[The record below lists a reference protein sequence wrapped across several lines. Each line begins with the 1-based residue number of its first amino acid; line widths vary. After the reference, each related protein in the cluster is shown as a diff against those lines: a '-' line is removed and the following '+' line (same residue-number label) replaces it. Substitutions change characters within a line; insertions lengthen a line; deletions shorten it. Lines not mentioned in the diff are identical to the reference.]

1 MKFVALLLFVVM
13 FTFALGRTM
22 VKRNIKETIP
32 VNGQEDASRNVAVDG
47 QNLSLLDQLALGA
60 NPFTLRDAQ
69 EIQERLKNIPVET
82 TNVTQ

>member
-13 FTFALGRTM
+13 FTFALGRTI
-22 VKRNIKETIP
+22 VKRNIEETIP
-32 VNGQEDASRNVAVDG
+32 VNGQENASHNAAADG
-47 QNLSLLDQLALGA
+47 QNLTLLALGA

-69 EIQERLKNIPVET
+69 EIQNRLKNIPVET

>member
-22 VKRNIKETIP
+22 VKRNTKETIQ
-32 VNGQEDASRNVAVDG
+32 VNGQENASQNAG
-47 QNLSLLDQLALGA
+47 QNLSLLDQLNLGA

-69 EIQERLKNIPVET
+69 EIQQRLKNIPVET

>member
-22 VKRNIKETIP
+22 VKRNTKETIQ
-32 VNGQEDASRNVAVDG
+32 VNGQENASQNAAVDG
-47 QNLSLLDQLALGA
+47 RNLSLLDQLDLGA

-69 EIQERLKNIPVET
+69 EIQQRLKNIPVET